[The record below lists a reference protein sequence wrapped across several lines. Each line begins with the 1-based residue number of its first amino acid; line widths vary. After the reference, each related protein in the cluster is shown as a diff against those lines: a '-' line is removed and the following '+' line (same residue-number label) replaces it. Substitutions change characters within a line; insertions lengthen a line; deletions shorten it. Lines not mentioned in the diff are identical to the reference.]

1 MAFCFSFAA
10 ICFALHQIE
19 AGAIPSVSDSFIA
32 VRQRMGAFLRLAML
46 LFFLFLVAEAASA
59 LLSSGIFLGIAPAAT
74 SPRRSHHSARRSCV
88 RGLDAIGLIPL
99 WARDTGAYLG
109 QL

>member
-32 VRQRMGAFLRLAML
+32 VRQRMGAPRN
-46 LFFLFLVAEAASA
+46 AS
-59 LLSSGIFLGIAPAAT
+59 LLSVFGCRGGFGIAVVGYFLGIAPAAT